1 MGMTRLGLDFR
12 LSIFDFVDFAVVCII
27 KCQTIFGFREHIN

>member
-12 LSIFDFVDFAVVCII
+12 LSIFDFDFAVVCII